1 MNFKTIPEAALEQRG
16 RVPACPAQRRA
27 VPVACRT
34 VLIQST
40 DTPLVL
46 LEPAVYTPRC
56 PMQRC
61 RKTQRELRSGNS
73 ATSDSLPPIASIE
86 RRNVEVCM
94 SVRFSMSEICLC
106 ATPKSF
112 AILTCV
118 ISRAA

>member
-1 MNFKTIPEAALEQRG
+1 MTEG
-16 RVPACPAQRRA
+16 RSRWRA
-27 VPVACRT
+27 VLR
-34 VLIQST
+34 LIQST
-40 DTPLVL
+40 DTPLAL
-46 LEPAVYTPRC
+46 LESQPSTRLDV
-56 PMQRC
+56 QC
-61 RKTQRELRSGNS
+61 RDAGKHNRNCDSGNS